1 VVKVP
6 VPGKSVRGS
15 KSGSPIMAMFDLLGR
30 RWAMGVLWTL
40 SEQGPLT
47 FRALQDACETISPAV
62 LNSRIKE
69 LRTAGFVEL
78 GDNGYLVTAL
88 GAEVY
93 EALLPLS
100 RVSKAWADAIA
111 QLENAETK
119 ATD

>member
-1 VVKVP
+1 VAKIP

-40 SEQGPLT
+40 SEQGPCT

-62 LNSRIKE
+62 LNSRLKE
-69 LRTAGFVEL
+69 LRAAGFVEL
-78 GDNGYLVTAL
+78 GDSGYQVTAL

-93 EALLPLS
+93 NALLPLS
-100 RVSKAWADAIA
+100 RVSKEWADVIA
-111 QLENAETK
+111 PQESAQSK
-119 ATD
+119 ANN